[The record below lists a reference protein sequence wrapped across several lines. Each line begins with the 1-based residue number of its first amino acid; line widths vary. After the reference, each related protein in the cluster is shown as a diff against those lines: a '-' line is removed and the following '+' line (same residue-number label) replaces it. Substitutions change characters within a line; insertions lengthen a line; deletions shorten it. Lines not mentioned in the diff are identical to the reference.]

1 MATLFVGGCASTP
14 PKPVELPRPITMAEV
29 KEMSAKG
36 VADETIIGALR
47 ATRAAYY
54 LKSEHVIDLQQAGV
68 SREVIDYLLST
79 PQLFPPLPQISES
92 HQLPLLFIPKS
103 ECQAF

>member
-1 MATLFVGGCASTP
+1 
-14 PKPVELPRPITMAEV
+14 MAEL

-79 PQLFPPLPQISES
+79 PQLFPPLPPGVYAYPDPFFYDPFWPSFHHHGFYHHHFHFRS
-92 HQLPLLFIPKS
+92 RGRHR
-103 ECQAF
+103 